1 MDELV
6 KVLASKMGYTLTVI
20 FGFGLPGN
28 LLVFVWDRNLYLEMN
43 IVKLIILSFGIAFA
57 FFAIVSVSVFPFYIG
72 LEEILKKKSNIN
84 AIVLPS
90 VAVNI
95 LAIIG
100 MIVIKILKPDYTIK
114 SIIEEYGVVI
124 VSVLLVVMAI
134 GYVLNIIAGQINKRK

>member
-57 FFAIVSVSVFPFYIG
+57 FFVIVSVSVFPFYIG
-72 LEEILKKKSNIN
+72 LEEISKKKSNIN

-95 LAIIG
+95 LVIIG